1 MGLTSFTHK
10 NNSGGV
16 QPPEEPDN
24 KTSLDELVES
34 IYNSVV
40 FAQRKVETEHL
51 TRVMSTYFDPDGTP
65 KHFKVK
71 LPNHDGKDQE
81 VSVPLLT
88 LAPHSH
94 LSISELEM
102 SFKVDMNHF
111 SEDEEINN
119 NKISAK
125 ISGGN
130 GAKTAEVKIKL
141 NNSDTPEG
149 LAKINDHLMK
159 LLP

>member
-1 MGLTSFTHK
+1 MGLTSFSHK
-10 NNSGGV
+10 YSGGN
-16 QPPEEPDN
+16 QPPEQPDN

-51 TRVMSTYFDPDGTP
+51 TRVMSTYFDDDGSP
-65 KHFKVK
+65 KAFKIK
-71 LPNHDGKDQE
+71 LPTHDGSIEE
-81 VSVPLLT
+81 VSVPLAT
-88 LAPHSH
+88 LAPHTH

-102 SFKVDMNHF
+102 SFKVDMNHYT
-111 SEDEEINN
+111 DDKEINN

-125 ISGGN
+125 ISG
-130 GAKTAEVKIKL
+130 AKGSESAEVKIKL
-141 NNSDTPEG
+141 NSSQTPEG
-149 LAKINDHLMK
+149 LAKINDYLMK